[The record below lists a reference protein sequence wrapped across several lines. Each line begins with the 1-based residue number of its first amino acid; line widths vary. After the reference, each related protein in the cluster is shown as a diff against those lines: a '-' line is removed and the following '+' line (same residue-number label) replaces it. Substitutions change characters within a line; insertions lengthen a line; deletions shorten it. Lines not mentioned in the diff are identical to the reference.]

1 MALLSALRQ
10 IAGISAGPLSDALK
24 AELYTLV
31 LGTFSLPINVPGT
44 NYSKGL
50 QVLFFLSFFLVTL
63 QYLKTSEG
71 RKKKKSSW
79 TTEPHLTAAV
89 LVFQARKKLVAMLR
103 QMIADRRSSGCAR
116 DDMLDAL
123 LSGNEGTRAKLSDDQ
138 IIDLLITLIYSGYE
152 TVSTT
157 SMMAVKYLSDNP
169 KALGQIRV
177 HITSATELN
186 STAKKKKTISPVI
199 HELRDGLLAVAER
212 AP

>member
-1 MALLSALRQ
+1 
-10 IAGISAGPLSDALK
+10 
-24 AELYTLV
+24 
-31 LGTFSLPINVPGT
+31 
-44 NYSKGL
+44 
-50 QVLFFLSFFLVTL
+50 
-63 QYLKTSEG
+63 
-71 RKKKKSSW
+71 
-79 TTEPHLTAAV
+79 
-89 LVFQARKKLVAMLR
+89 
-103 QMIADRRSSGCAR
+103 
-116 DDMLDAL
+116 MLDAL

-186 STAKKKKTISPVI
+186 FTAKKTISPVI

>member
-1 MALLSALRQ
+1 MLA
-10 IAGISAGPLSDALK
+10 
-24 AELYTLV
+24 
-31 LGTFSLPINVPGT
+31 
-44 NYSKGL
+44 
-50 QVLFFLSFFLVTL
+50 
-63 QYLKTSEG
+63 
-71 RKKKKSSW
+71 
-79 TTEPHLTAAV
+79 
-89 LVFQARKKLVAMLR
+89 FQARKKLVAMLR

-186 STAKKKKTISPVI
+186 STAKKKNN
-199 HELRDGLLAVAER
+199 
-212 AP
+212 